1 MNILVLGATGFIG
14 SAVANRLRA
23 DGHAVTGLGRDL
35 SRARRLNQNINWLK
49 ADLSRMTQAS
59 DWAGSLAGVDMVVNC
74 AGALQD
80 GLRDDLAAV
89 QTAAMIAL
97 YAAAKPAHVRRII
110 QISAETGGVAADTV
124 FLSTKRQ
131 ADDALKAS
139 SLEWVI
145 LRPSL
150 VVGRNAYGGTAL
162 LRGLAAL
169 PFVLPLVHADRSMAT
184 VALDDVAEAVSRA
197 VTGVIAAGSDFAL
210 TGPERMRLADLVATH
225 RRWLGLGDAP
235 VIALPDSVARPI
247 SAIADLAGWL
257 GWRSPLRSTAMRVM
271 IDGVHATS
279 EVAPMPFVSLDSTL
293 GRHPSGIQDLWF
305 ARIYLLKPILI
316 LILSLFWLVSGLVP
330 FVALEQAAGHFHPF
344 LSPAPSTLAVVVTSL
359 ADIALGLMLLY
370 RPTAR
375 MALMGQVGLASAY
388 LLGGSLLEPALWL
401 DPIGPYVKVLPAILL
416 SLVTLAIL
424 EER

>member
-14 SAVANRLRA
+14 SAVANRLLA
-23 DGHAVTGLGRDL
+23 DGHSVTGLGRDL

-49 ADLSRMTQAS
+49 VDLSRMTQAS
-59 DWAGSLAGVDMVVNC
+59 DWTAILADVDMVVNC

-97 YAAAKPAHVRRII
+97 YAAAEPAHIRRIV
-110 QISAETGGVAADTV
+110 QISAETGGGAADTA

-139 SLEWVI
+139 PLDWVI

-169 PFVLPLVHADRSMAT
+169 PFILPLVHADRCMAT
-184 VALDDVAEAVSRA
+184 VALDDVAEAISRA
-197 VTGVIAAGSDFAL
+197 VAGKIAAGSDFAL

-271 IDGVHATS
+271 VDGVHVSS
-279 EVAPMPFVSLDSTL
+279 ELAPMPFQSLNSIL
-293 GRHPSGIQDLWF
+293 GRHSSGVQDLWF
-305 ARIYLLKPILI
+305 ARMYLLKPVVILV
-316 LILSLFWLVSGLVP
+316 LSLFWLVSGLIP
-330 FVALEQAAGHFHPF
+330 FFALEQAAGHFLPF
-344 LSPAPSTLAVVVTSL
+344 LSPGLSTLAVVVTSL

-375 MALMGQVGLASAY
+375 LALLGQMGLASAY